1 MGCTDR
7 LACCEQIRAGCASQ
21 ALACFLLIAS
31 SSAQPESDYRAV
43 AIQCSDRVVELIE
56 ALIRRSRVVLFLADE
71 TRTRFFLYDRPS
83 DSYLSTDLE
92 TLLSTAAAPSH
103 GFRLFHRFCRTS
115 SSSMGLPQPPV
126 VPLVDGYTLHMG
138 PIEAARGA

>member
-7 LACCEQIRAGCASQ
+7 LACCKQIRAGCVSQ
-21 ALACFLLIAS
+21 ALACFLPIAS

-56 ALIRRSRVVLFLADE
+56 ALIRRKRVMFFLADKS
-71 TRTRFFLYDRPS
+71 RIRFFLYDRPS

-92 TLLSTAAAPSH
+92 TLLSIPLILPLLSH
-103 GFRLFHRFCRTS
+103 LLIKLATPTPACGADR
-115 SSSMGLPQPPV
+115 GW
-126 VPLVDGYTLHMG
+126 LHS
-138 PIEAARGA
+138 ASVA